1 MDAPTCLWRAPRL
14 GRASA
19 SLAGALARCRHA
31 RRSGTR
37 WESGAPTAR
46 LGGPGDPG
54 ADRTVGDRWT
64 VLIASSPIAAP
75 IRARC
80 SSPPRRCAEWPRS
93 TRSACPSPPSTR
105 RPPPWPDFVSWKPN
119 RIWIWDATHFTR
131 ARRVALAIMDVVS
144 RRWIE
149 FLVSAEESSTQVQ
162 LLFSDALQSEGLLDK
177 LTPER
182 LDLAVDDPAPTDPS
196 RMV

>member
-1 MDAPTCLWRAPRL
+1 
-14 GRASA
+14 
-19 SLAGALARCRHA
+19 
-31 RRSGTR
+31 
-37 WESGAPTAR
+37 
-46 LGGPGDPG
+46 
-54 ADRTVGDRWT
+54 
-64 VLIASSPIAAP
+64 
-75 IRARC
+75 
-80 SSPPRRCAEWPRS
+80 
-93 TRSACPSPPSTR
+93 
-105 RPPPWPDFVSWKPN
+105 VSWKPN